1 MNAATSPPTPTSTPA
16 IVPIRAPLLRVFD
29 PLLVLEG
36 DSSELELADVDVEF
50 KHVVFEPPVTKKGE
64 ETADSERFRAVS
76 NAMA

>member
-16 IVPIRAPLLRVFD
+16 IVPINAPLLRFFD

-36 DSSELELADVDVEF
+36 DSLELESADVDEEF
-50 KHVVFEPPVTKKGE
+50 KHDVFEPPETKKGE
-64 ETADSERFRAVS
+64 ETADSDRFRAVS